1 MSNKGQITEYILSN
15 TRNMMPYGHETPDS
29 VLLDKNLNDLD
40 IDSLE
45 LMEFFMILE
54 EEYNIKLKDT
64 EIEAIAMSSTNNMI
78 DLICKKIK
86 K

>member
-1 MSNKGQITEYILSN
+1 MPERDQITEYILSS
-15 TRNMMPYGHETPDS
+15 TRNMMPHGNEISDKD
-29 VLLDKNLNDLD
+29 LLDKNLNDLD

-54 EEYNIKLKDT
+54 DEYDIRLKDT
-64 EIEAIAMSSTNNMI
+64 EIESMSTANMMI

-86 K
+86 N

>member
-1 MSNKGQITEYILSN
+1 MSKRDQITEYILSSI
-15 TRNMMPYGHETPDS
+15 RNMMPHGNEISDKD
-29 VLLDKNLNDLD
+29 LLDKNLNDLD

-54 EEYNIKLKDT
+54 DEYDIRLKDT
-64 EIEAIAMSSTNNMI
+64 EIESMSNANMMI

-86 K
+86 N

>member
-15 TRNMMPYGHETPDS
+15 ARNMMPYDHETPDS

-64 EIEAIAMSSTNNMI
+64 EIEAIAMSSINNTI